1 MAKIQQ
7 KWIDRAGIKY
17 VLDYWDGD
25 NPPYIADVDTFHL
38 MDAAGFPT
46 GADTDVIFK
55 VPADMMIDFSK
66 GFRFAFMYVVST
78 DNIGQSFRFQ
88 LDMVGHK
95 LTDSILVPIGYS
107 AIIKDTT
114 VAVNSNI
121 LDELVFFTIPPA
133 FMTSDIQ
140 EIECR
145 ITRKGT
151 AVQDTYVGDIGLKQ
165 VVLII
170 NG

>member
-1 MAKIQQ
+1 MAKVQQ
-7 KWIDRAGIKY
+7 KWIDRAGTKY

-46 GADTDVIFK
+46 GANTDVIFK

-66 GFRFAFMYVVST
+66 GFKFSFMYVVST
-78 DNIGQSFRFQ
+78 DNIGQSFRYQ
-88 LDMVGHK
+88 LDMVGHQ
-95 LTDSILVPIGYS
+95 LTNSILTPVGYAPIITDMPVS
-107 AIIKDTT
+107 
-114 VAVNSNI
+114 VNSNI
-121 LDELVFFTIPPA
+121 LDERVFFTIPPA
-133 FMTSDIQ
+133 LMASNIQ

-145 ITRKGT
+145 ITREGA

-165 VVLII
+165 IVLII